1 MASKP
6 LPPLP
11 SNTVHFVRYMAAS
24 GACSMCELIHEHA
37 LMQFVQQSIVN
48 ANDINASHI
57 QRLIQTMLMRTK
69 DEAGK
74 IKQLINNFA
83 NCCFLGMP
91 LPEYPALIGCRPDV
105 SVCDN
110 LLFQTG
116 GNIYQNVYC
125 DARFSLQGLEE
136 AQKKNQTYSVSP
148 LDSITW
154 AEQNMMHFRLTRD
167 IEAQTKHKFG
177 TDEDEQQPIEYDV
190 KFFDDIAGDNLQKKY
205 DQAFGYYKWI
215 ECFGGN
221 VAHPNQSDRMGIVI
235 MEGTGKTDNKFK
247 LAKPEIRAR
256 LKEVKLNDN
265 VIVYMTYD
273 AAGSNL
279 VQADEKKIGTVAGRQ
294 EAAAAVKVAGDE
306 REELTSD
313 FARMSLRGAG
323 RGLGL
328 RPQELAEV
336 LELAS

>member
-1 MASKP
+1 MANK
-6 LPPLP
+6 PLP

-24 GACSMCELIHEHA
+24 GACSMCKLKHEHA

-48 ANDINASHI
+48 ARDENASHI
-57 QRLIQTMLMRTK
+57 QRLIQTMLMGTK
-69 DEAGK
+69 NEENK
-74 IKQLINNFA
+74 LEQLIKNFA

-91 LPEYPALIGCRPDV
+91 LPEYKPARCRPDI

-110 LLFQTG
+110 LLFDVG
-116 GNIYQNVYC
+116 GEIYENVYC
-125 DARFSLQGLEE
+125 DERFSVPGLEE
-136 AQKKNQTYSVSP
+136 AQKKNQTYSVNVVE
-148 LDSITW
+148 SITW
-154 AEQNMMHFRLTRD
+154 AKQNMMHFTKTSD

-177 TDEDEQQPIEYDV
+177 TEEDEQQPIQYEV
-190 KFFDDIAGDNLQKKY
+190 QFFDDIAGDNLQKKY

-221 VAHPNQSDRMGIVI
+221 VAHPNESDRMGIVI

-247 LAKPEIRAR
+247 LANRDVRAR
-256 LKEVKLNDN
+256 LKKVKLNDD
-265 VIVYMTYD
+265 VSVYMTYD

-279 VQADEKKIGTVAGRQ
+279 VQADEKKIGTVSGRQ
-294 EAAAAVKVAGDE
+294 EAAAAIPGAGGGED
-306 REELTSD
+306 EELTSD

>member
-1 MASKP
+1 
-6 LPPLP
+6 
-11 SNTVHFVRYMAAS
+11 
-24 GACSMCELIHEHA
+24 MCELNHEHA

-154 AEQNMMHFRLTRD
+154 AEQNMMHFTLTSK
-167 IEAQTKHKFG
+167 IEAQKKHKFG
-177 TDEDEQQPIEYDV
+177 EDKEGVEPIEYEV
-190 KFFDDIAGDNLQKKY
+190 QFFDNIEGDDLQQKY

-215 ECFGGN
+215 ECTGGN
-221 VAHPNQSDRMGIVI
+221 VAHPTESGRIGIVI
-235 MEGTGKTDNKFK
+235 MGGTGKSGEEFK
-247 LAKPEIRAR
+247 LANRDVRAR
-256 LKEVKLNDN
+256 LKKVKLNDS
-265 VIVYMTYD
+265 VSVYMTYD

-279 VQADEKKIGTVAGRQ
+279 LKPDDNIGTADQRQ
-294 EAAAAVKVAGDE
+294 IDAEAVKVAAVGETED
-306 REELTSD
+306 LTSD
-313 FARMSLRGAG
+313 FARISLRGAG